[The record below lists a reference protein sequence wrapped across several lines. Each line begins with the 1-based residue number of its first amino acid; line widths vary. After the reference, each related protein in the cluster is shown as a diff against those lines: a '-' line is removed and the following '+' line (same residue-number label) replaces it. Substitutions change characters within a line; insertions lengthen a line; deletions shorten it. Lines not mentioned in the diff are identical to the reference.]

1 MLKDAIDLTR
11 VKRALVIKLRHHGDV
26 LLSSPV
32 FSVLKNHAQHIEI
45 DALVYHDTRDM
56 ITLHPAV
63 SEVFTIDRNWKKLG
77 LLGQARVEWGLLQEL
92 KGRGYQLIVVL
103 NDHNRAAAIVRYL
116 KPIWSVAPDLPWHGH
131 FFRKSFTHLHA
142 RVPGN
147 TRHTVAAH
155 LDALRRLGV
164 HPSSDEQQLSL
175 VAGVAA
181 EHRIS
186 TFLQEAGLGNRPFIL
201 VHPGSRWFFKCWPV
215 ERMAALLNQLIA
227 RGEHIVLTGAPAR
240 EEAEMIAAIRQQL
253 TQPVTDF
260 SGKLS
265 LKELAVLIGRARLF
279 VGVDSVPMH
288 MAAAMQTPAVAL
300 FGPTLDKVWGPWQSP
315 HRLVMAD
322 MPCRPCDRRGCG
334 GSERSDCIEQ
344 IEVGRVLASIDD
356 MLRETT

>member
-1 MLKDAIDLTR
+1 MLKDAIDLSR

-26 LLSSPV
+26 LLASPV
-32 FSVLKNHAQHIEI
+32 FSVLKNHAPHVEI

-63 SEVFTIDRNWKKLG
+63 SEVFTIHRNWKKLG
-77 LLGQARVEWGLLQEL
+77 LLGQLRAEWGLLHAL
-92 KGRGYQLIVVL
+92 KGRNYQLILVL
-103 NDHNRAAAIVRYL
+103 NDHNRAAAVVRYL
-116 KPIWSVAPDLPWHGH
+116 KPLWSVGPDLPGHGR

-164 HPSSDEQQLSL
+164 YPSSDEQKLSI
-175 VAGVAA
+175 VAGVDA
-181 EHRIS
+181 ECRVS
-186 TFLQEAGLGNRPFIL
+186 VLLQEAGLENRSFIL

-215 ERMAALLNQLIA
+215 ERMAALLNQLIV
-227 RGEHIVLTGAPAR
+227 RGEKVVLTGAPAS
-240 EEAEMIAAIRQQL
+240 EEAEMIAAIRQRL
-253 TQPVTDF
+253 VQPVADL
-260 SGKLS
+260 SGKLN
-265 LKELAVLIGRARLF
+265 LKEMAALIGRARLF

-315 HRLVMAD
+315 HRLVMAE

-334 GSERSDCIEQ
+334 GSERSDCIEH
-344 IEVGRVLASIDD
+344 IEVRQVLASVDA
-356 MLRETT
+356 MLGETI